1 MTRLVVTDHI
11 FANLDHE
18 RAAATALETELNVFD
33 IDTEAAA
40 IEALHGADVALV
52 NFAPITDA
60 VLSGMNAGAVLVRY
74 GIGYDNIDLEAADRY
89 GISVC
94 NVPDYG
100 GDTVA
105 DHAVT
110 LALMLT
116 RKILHFDRVLGAGDW
131 ISPPALAPILASAQ
145 TTVGLLGCGR
155 IGFAV
160 ARRLRPFG
168 FKVIAFDPFA
178 QPDAAAA
185 HGITL
190 VSLDELFRQSNL
202 ISIHAPATTD
212 THKVVNAGNLAK
224 MRPGSF
230 IVNTSRGA
238 LVDQDAVL
246 DALASGR
253 LAGVGLDVFDPEP
266 MPVDHG
272 LRFHPNAILT
282 PHAAFYSEQSLQN
295 LQRLASEEALRAGRG
310 ETLRCLINDPEPHA
324 LPHDS
329 LAE

>member
-1 MTRLVVTDHI
+1 MTRMVVTDHI
-11 FANLDHE
+11 FANLNHE
-18 RAAATALETELNVFD
+18 RAAAAALGTDLNVFD
-33 IDTEAAA
+33 IDTEADA
-40 IEALHGADVALV
+40 IEALRGADIALV

-60 VLSGMNAGAVLVRY
+60 VLRVMGAGAVLVRY
-74 GIGYDNIDLEAADRY
+74 GIGYDNVDLEAADRY
-89 GISVC
+89 GIAVC

-116 RKILHFDRVLGAGDW
+116 RKIVHFDRVLGAGDW

-155 IGFAV
+155 IGFAA

-178 QPDAAAA
+178 QPEAAAA
-185 HGITL
+185 EGVTL
-190 VSLDELFRQSNL
+190 VSLDELFRESNL
-202 ISIHAPATTD
+202 LSLHAPATAETY
-212 THKVVNAGNLAK
+212 KVVNAGNLAK
-224 MRPGSF
+224 MRPGSY

-246 DALASGR
+246 EALASGR

-266 MPVDHG
+266 LPADHG
-272 LRFHPNAILT
+272 LRSHPNAILT

-310 ETLRCLINDPEPHA
+310 EKLRCLINHPEPQP
-324 LPHDS
+324 LRQGS
-329 LAE
+329 IAE

>member
-11 FANLDHE
+11 FANLHHE
-18 RAAATALETELNVFD
+18 RAAAAALDTELNVFD
-33 IDTEAAA
+33 IDTETDA
-40 IEALHGADVALV
+40 IEALRGADVALV

-60 VLSGMNAGAVLVRY
+60 VLSVMNAGAVLIRY
-74 GIGYDNIDLEAADRY
+74 GIGYDNIDLEAANRY

-160 ARRLRPFG
+160 ARRLQPFG
-168 FKVIAFDPFA
+168 FKLIAFDPFA

-185 HGITL
+185 QGVSL
-190 VSLDELFRQSNL
+190 VSLDELFRESNL
-202 ISIHAPATTD
+202 ISLHAPATTD
-212 THKVVNAGNLAK
+212 TYKVVNAGNLAK

-238 LVDQDAVL
+238 LVDQDAL
-246 DALASGR
+246 LEALASGQ

-266 MPVDHG
+266 LPVDHG
-272 LRFHPNAILT
+272 LRVHPNAILT

-310 ETLRCLINDPEPHA
+310 ETLRCLINHPEP
-324 LPHDS
+324 S
-329 LAE
+329 MAE